1 MKASV
6 IIPTFNRSGQLS
18 RTLASL
24 VALDYRLDLFEIIV
38 VDNGSVDDTKQIV
51 DSCIVKFPEHKIRY
65 FFDNVPGLLTGR
77 HRGAKEAKGEL
88 LIFIDDDISVEKKW
102 LKSIVETFENYPD
115 VHLVGGKCLPAYEKT
130 PPEWLDAFWKEL
142 PDGGKMLTDLSLC
155 DYGDKEKE
163 VDQTWIWGLNYS
175 IRKSSFLKFGG
186 FHPDNISPRYQHFQG
201 DGETGLSLKLKENGA
216 KAWYNPQVIV
226 YHEVPAERMTYF
238 YFEKRYFYQGVCNS
252 FTGIRRIKGSRIR
265 KIIATFVEMSKAL
278 ARKILRTNA
287 FKLTKNNNVS
297 IEVQLLFARLSEMEK
312 AGYRFHQKIAWSNP
326 QVMEWVLKE
335 NYFDYKLPED

>member
-1 MKASV
+1 MIAIKIVCLEKQEDAA
-6 IIPTFNRSGQLS
+6 
-18 RTLASL
+18 ASL
-24 VALDYRLDLFEIIV
+24 IAD
-38 VDNGSVDDTKQIV
+38 GA
-51 DSCIVKFPEHKIRY
+51 SCCGFAAFASSSAAPR
-65 FFDNVPGLLTGR
+65 VPGGSTTTQRFPL
-77 HRGAKEAKGEL
+77 
-88 LIFIDDDISVEKKW
+88 
-102 LKSIVETFENYPD
+102 
-115 VHLVGGKCLPAYEKT
+115 
-130 PPEWLDAFWKEL
+130 
-142 PDGGKMLTDLSLC
+142 DLSLC